1 MRVVNTTMPEQR
13 PLGRTGASIAALAFG
28 AMHIADP
35 AQDDAAAGRLLN
47 EVLDLGINVIDTARS
62 YGESETRIGRH
73 IAHRR
78 SEFLLST
85 KVGYGVEGVPDW
97 TYDCILGGV
106 ERALKLMRTDVLDIV
121 HFHSCPLETLQRGE
135 VIDALKKAQADGKV
149 RFAAYSGENEALQ
162 FAMDC
167 GAFQV
172 LQTSISICD
181 QANLASRLPQA
192 AAAGLGVLAKR
203 PLASNVWRY
212 AERPGDFAEGH
223 YWDRWKAMG
232 IDPQG
237 LDWNELA
244 LRFAAFQPGV
254 SAALV
259 GTSKIE
265 NLRRNLAVLARGPLP
280 QAQQEALRAAF
291 KSEWPGII

>member
-1 MRVVNTTMPEQR
+1 MEMRA
-13 PLGRTGASIAALAFG
+13 LGHTGQQVSALAFG

-35 AQDDAAAGRLLN
+35 AFDEAAAGRLLN
-47 EVLDLGINVIDTARS
+47 EVLDLGVNLIDTARS
-62 YGESETRIGRH
+62 YGESEARIGRH
-73 IAHRR
+73 LAHRR
-78 SEFLLST
+78 GEFLLST
-85 KVGYGVEGVPDW
+85 KVGYGVDGVPDW
-97 TYDCILGGV
+97 TFDCIVGGV
-106 ERALKLMRTDVLDIV
+106 ERALKLMRTEVLDIA

-135 VIDALKKAQADGKV
+135 VIDALLKCQKDGKV

-162 FAMDC
+162 YAIDC

-172 LQTSISICD
+172 LQTSVSICD
-181 QANLASRLPQA
+181 QANLAARLPQA
-192 AAAGLGVLAKR
+192 QDKGLGVLAKR

-237 LDWNELA
+237 LDWIELS

-259 GTSKIE
+259 GSSRIG
-265 NLRRNLAVLARGPLP
+265 NLQSILTMLAQGPLP
-280 QAQQEALRAAF
+280 QTQRRAIEAAF
-291 KSEWPGII
+291 RPEWPGII

>member
-1 MRVVNTTMPEQR
+1 MRELGNTGVQV
-13 PLGRTGASIAALAFG
+13 SVLAFG

-35 AQDDAAAGRLLN
+35 AQDEAAAGRLLN

-62 YGESETRIGRH
+62 YGESEARIGRH

-85 KVGYGVEGVPDW
+85 KVGYGVDGVPDW
-97 TYDCILGGV
+97 TYDCIVGGV
-106 ERALKLMRTDVLDIV
+106 ERALKLMRTEMLDIV
-121 HFHSCPLETLQRGE
+121 HFHSCPIETLQRGE
-135 VIDALKKAQADGKV
+135 VIEALLQCQREGKL

-162 FAMDC
+162 FAMEC

-181 QANLASRLPQA
+181 QANLSSRLPQA
-192 AAAGLGVLAKR
+192 AALGQGVLAKR
-203 PLASNVWRY
+203 PLASNVWRHS
-212 AERPGDFAEGH
+212 ERPGDFAEGH
-223 YWDRWKAMG
+223 YWDRWQAMQ

-237 LDWNELA
+237 LEWNELA

-259 GTSKIE
+259 GTSKAS
-265 NLRRNLAVLARGPLP
+265 NLRRNLGALAKGPLP
-280 QAQQEALRAAF
+280 QALQDALRGAF
-291 KSEWPGII
+291 RQEWPGII